1 MGILGMMKEMKS
13 KMAAGGHVIEFPDGH
28 WSSAK
33 FIDGNI
39 MLDAL
44 VKHLLGLI
52 HTGMTEAGE
61 VLEGIAQLETADGEG
76 WMKTWSAMGDRLKR
90 RAEES
95 EEKQKLV
102 SASSAYLRASTY
114 YRVSVMYTHDDT
126 DSRMKKYMQE
136 SMDCYEKYLEYSG
149 YPGEYVEIPYED
161 TYLPGHFY
169 RSSVAEKKAPLL
181 ILTPGRDTFAEDT
194 RWVYD
199 EALKRG
205 IHCLV
210 YDGPG
215 QGSAL
220 RIQGLKFRPDWEN
233 VLTPVIDF
241 ALTKEGIDPER
252 IAIMGMSFGG
262 FLSPR
267 AVAFDKRV
275 KLCIVDPGNLN
286 WGGNFADIFSKV
298 KKIPKRLRPAAVENM
313 MQDYCWKHGTDMKNL
328 IPELRKYDNTDI
340 IDQVTCHMIVLDGT
354 AEVTPGEAIKFYDA
368 LRNCEKD
375 YILFDE
381 ETTAQSHTQMG
392 GYAPAA
398 EILFDRI
405 EEYL

>member
-1 MGILGMMKEMKS
+1 M
-13 KMAAGGHVIEFPDGH
+13 
-28 WSSAK
+28 
-33 FIDGNI
+33 
-39 MLDAL
+39 
-44 VKHLLGLI
+44 
-52 HTGMTEAGE
+52 
-61 VLEGIAQLETADGEG
+61 
-76 WMKTWSAMGDRLKR
+76 
-90 RAEES
+90 
-95 EEKQKLV
+95 
-102 SASSAYLRASTY
+102 
-114 YRVSVMYTHDDT
+114 
-126 DSRMKKYMQE
+126 
-136 SMDCYEKYLEYSG
+136 
-149 YPGEYVEIPYED
+149 
-161 TYLPGHFY
+161 
-169 RSSVAEKKAPLL
+169 
-181 ILTPGRDTFAEDT
+181 
-194 RWVYD
+194 
-199 EALKRG
+199 
-205 IHCLV
+205 
-210 YDGPG
+210 
-215 QGSAL
+215 
-220 RIQGLKFRPDWEN
+220 
-233 VLTPVIDF
+233 LTPVIDF

-267 AVAFDKRV
+267 AAAFDKRV